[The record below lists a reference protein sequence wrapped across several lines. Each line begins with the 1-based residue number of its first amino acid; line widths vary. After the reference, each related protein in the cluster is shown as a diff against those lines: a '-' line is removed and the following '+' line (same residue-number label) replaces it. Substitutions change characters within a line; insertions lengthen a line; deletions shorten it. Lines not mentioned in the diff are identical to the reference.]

1 MQNFNCFFK
10 FFFFVYAMLP
20 LRKGQQRLFFNPE
33 VRDLHLS
40 NTICISLTRKKDWA
54 QGPALAGLVL
64 AGLTQEVQTS
74 LYCLR

>member
-10 FFFFVYAMLP
+10 FFSVYMQPLP
-20 LRKGQQRLFFNPE
+20 KGQQRLFFNPE
-33 VRDLHLS
+33 VRDLRVL
-40 NTICISLTRKKDWA
+40 NTICVSLTRKKDWA
-54 QGPALAGLVL
+54 QGPAWAGLVL